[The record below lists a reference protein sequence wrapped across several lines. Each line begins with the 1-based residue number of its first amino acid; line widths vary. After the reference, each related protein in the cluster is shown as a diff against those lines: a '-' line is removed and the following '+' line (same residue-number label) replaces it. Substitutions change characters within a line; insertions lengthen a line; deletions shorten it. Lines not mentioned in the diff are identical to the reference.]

1 MYTDDIQKL
10 VEIAKLY
17 YIEHMTQDKI
27 SKIFSM
33 SRSAISV
40 CLTEAKK
47 MGIVNIQVLDPSEN
61 NQELGK
67 IMEDTFGLRKCI
79 VVPNATYS
87 QEVLTRIVT
96 SQAVRYAVDLMK
108 DHSCIGISWGTAC
121 YEFMH
126 SFPKD
131 SNLCDITVV
140 PLIGISPL
148 LTREYQLNE
157 SVRMFADKLR
167 GNPIFIY
174 SPGIV
179 QDVSDKQRVLESSYM
194 KPILERWDNMD
205 MAVVGI
211 GTTQG
216 RSELRQYDC
225 EGLSVHE
232 EIMENRDIP
241 VGDVCGRLFNI
252 DGKFVEEEYNS
263 KLIGVDEQM
272 LRKVGNVM
280 AIAAGPSKCVP
291 IIGAL
296 RTGLIHY
303 LATDENTV
311 IQLLELMKLL

>member
-1 MYTDDIQKL
+1 
-10 VEIAKLY
+10 
-17 YIEHMTQDKI
+17 
-27 SKIFSM
+27 
-33 SRSAISV
+33 
-40 CLTEAKK
+40 
-47 MGIVNIQVLDPSEN
+47 
-61 NQELGK
+61 
-67 IMEDTFGLRKCI
+67 MEDTFGLRKCI

-126 SFPKD
+126 SFPDD

-232 EIMENRDIP
+232 EIIANRNIA

-252 DGKFVEEEYNS
+252 DGKFVEEEYNN
-263 KLIGVDEQM
+263 KLIGVDEHM

-311 IQLLELMKLL
+311 IQLLELMKML

>member
-1 MYTDDIQKL
+1 MDVPLQIDSSHAG
-10 VEIAKLY
+10 V
-17 YIEHMTQDKI
+17 IESGLRIYNGKP
-27 SKIFSM
+27 
-33 SRSAISV
+33 
-40 CLTEAKK
+40 
-47 MGIVNIQVLDPSEN
+47 IVNSVNGEMAVMEKVLP
-61 NQELGK
+61 LVKKYGAAVV
-67 IMEDTFGLRKCI
+67 GLTSVSYTHL

-126 SFPKD
+126 SFPDD

-211 GTTQG
+211 GTTPVSYTHLDVYKRQD
-216 RSELRQYDC
+216 LRQSFK
-225 EGLSVHE
+225 E
-232 EIMENRDIP
+232 RAA
-241 VGDVCGRLFNI
+241 
-252 DGKFVEEEYNS
+252 
-263 KLIGVDEQM
+263 LI
-272 LRKVGNVM
+272 N
-280 AIAAGPSKCVP
+280 
-291 IIGAL
+291 
-296 RTGLIHY
+296 
-303 LATDENTV
+303 
-311 IQLLELMKLL
+311 

>member
-1 MYTDDIQKL
+1 
-10 VEIAKLY
+10 
-17 YIEHMTQDKI
+17 
-27 SKIFSM
+27 
-33 SRSAISV
+33 
-40 CLTEAKK
+40 
-47 MGIVNIQVLDPSEN
+47 
-61 NQELGK
+61 
-67 IMEDTFGLRKCI
+67 MEDTFGLRKCI

-87 QEVLTRIVT
+87 QEVLTRVVT

-232 EIMENRDIP
+232 EIMANRDIP

-252 DGKFVEEEYNS
+252 DGKFVEEEYNN
-263 KLIGVDEQM
+263 KLIGVDERM